1 MPPGK
6 ETAYEHL
13 YAKLAHSA
21 AEAKVE
27 VVAPLKKNGTKF
39 FLEVRTAAINS
50 VAI

>member
-1 MPPGK
+1 MPSGK

-13 YAKLAHSA
+13 SAKLVHSA
-21 AEAKVE
+21 AETKVK
-27 VVAPLKKNGTKF
+27 VVAPLKKNGKKF